1 MHEVRGVPTGQFAPF
16 LNAALAL
23 SVICVSVRISHC
35 NVSVAE
41 AGCLSEMLMLVLMLM
56 LSRHPNVL
64 ILTTSNITGVIDV
77 AFLDRADVRQYI
89 GLPSAAAVYQILY
102 SCIQEL
108 IRVCHC
114 YMKHLVHS
122 WQCTA
127 NTHHVSVNSSQHTD
141 CSVG

>member
-1 MHEVRGVPTGQFAPF
+1 MSF
-16 LNAALAL
+16 
-23 SVICVSVRISHC
+23 
-35 NVSVAE
+35 AE
-41 AGCLSEMLMLVLMLM
+41 ADRVSEVLMLM

-108 IRVCHC
+108 IRVCKVLSLLHEAFSAQ
-114 YMKHLVHS
+114 LAVHS
-122 WQCTA
+122 K
-127 NTHHVSVNSSQHTD
+127 HSS
-141 CSVG
+141 SLE

>member
-1 MHEVRGVPTGQFAPF
+1 M
-16 LNAALAL
+16 
-23 SVICVSVRISHC
+23 CVLVRISQC

-41 AGCLSEMLMLVLMLM
+41 AGCLSEMLMLM

-89 GLPSAAAVYQILY
+89 GLPSAAAVYQILH

-122 WQCTA
+122 
-127 NTHHVSVNSSQHTD
+127 
-141 CSVG
+141 